1 MNPKAIWAIIGLMGA
16 AVIGVVWLQ
25 MDLIRTSIAEN
36 EIKFDDKVYNALNEV
51 ATRMESK
58 EKRYNFHSNANG
70 YATFYQGEQFGQ
82 IESNGSLL
90 KFDLS
95 VQTTQISPE
104 GEQATNRDQ
113 LLDRLMAEVT
123 NSTYLCANCR
133 KSEKEEAY
141 RRIKPYYSQMG
152 SVIPIGERIDL
163 EHLKTA
169 LRQELKNRGI
179 NTEYQYGVYSHKKK
193 SFVILNDVFVVEDAK
208 VIEALPGYKKSI
220 YNSGYK
226 VDLFRD
232 DMPSPGLLMIHF
244 PAKTSFV
251 WESVWVNFLGS
262 ILFTGVILFCFGY
275 TINVIFQ
282 QKKLGEMKTDF
293 INNMTHE
300 FKTPI
305 ATISLAAD
313 SITSPMI
320 SGNSDKVRRFAGI
333 IKQENKR
340 MNSQVEKVLQMAL
353 LDKQDFSLKLSEVN
367 LHDIVGSAVEN
378 IGLQVE
384 KKNGKAEAFMEAT
397 NPIVEGDMTHISN
410 IINNLLDNANKYSP
424 ENPEISV
431 HTRNVGNGVEVI
443 IKDKG
448 IGMSKEARKHIFDK
462 FYRVH
467 TGDLHDVKGFGL
479 GLSYVKAMMTAH
491 KGDITVKS
499 DLGKGSSFAL
509 FFPFRVNQ

>member
-1 MNPKAIWAIIGLMGA
+1 MNQKAIWAIIGLMGA

-25 MDLIRTSIAEN
+25 MDLIQTSITEN
-36 EIKFDDKVYNALNEV
+36 KVKFKNDVYDALYEV
-51 ATRMESK
+51 ALRLESK
-58 EKRYNFHSNANG
+58 EKRENFNFNANG
-70 YATFYQGEQFGQ
+70 YATYYQSETFGTT
-82 IESNGSLL
+82 NDGSLL

-95 VQTTQISPE
+95 VKTSQLNAKDRSS
-104 GEQATNRDQ
+104 RDQ
-113 LLDRLMAEVT
+113 LLDKLMAEVT
-123 NSTYLCANCR
+123 NTTYLCPRCI
-133 KSEKEEAY
+133 KSEQEETY
-141 RRIKPYYSQMG
+141 RRMMAYYSQIG
-152 SVIPIGERIDL
+152 KVIPLGERIDL

-169 LRQELKNRGI
+169 LRQELKARGI
-179 NTEYQYGVYSHKKK
+179 ETEYQYGVYSHKKK
-193 SFVILNDVFVVEDAK
+193 SFVVLNDVYVVEDPQ
-208 VIEALPGYKKSI
+208 VREALPGYKKSI
-220 YNSGYK
+220 YNSRYR

-244 PAKTSFV
+244 PSETSFV
-251 WESVWVNFLGS
+251 WSSVWVNFLGS
-262 ILFTGVILFCFGY
+262 ILFTGIILFCFGY
-275 TINVIFQ
+275 TINVIFR
-282 QKKLGEMKTDF
+282 QKKLSEMKTDF

-320 SGNSDKVRRFAGI
+320 SGDSDKVGRFAGI

-340 MNSQVEKVLQMAL
+340 MNAQVEKVLQMAL
-353 LDKQDFSLKLSEVN
+353 LDKQDFSLKLGTVN
-367 LHDIVGSAVEN
+367 LHDVIGTAVEN

-384 KKNGKAEAFMEAT
+384 KKNGKADAFMEAT
-397 NPIVEGDMTHISN
+397 NPIVEGDITHISN

-424 ENPEISV
+424 QKPEISV
-431 HTRNVGNGVEVI
+431 LTRNVGNGVEVI

-479 GLSYVKAMMTAH
+479 GLSYVKAMMMAH
-491 KGDITVKS
+491 KGQIEVKS
-499 DLGKGSSFAL
+499 DLGKGSSFKL
-509 FFPFRVNQ
+509 FFPFKVA